1 MSDHTYQDLTTIIV
15 RTQKEGIHCYP
26 NAPKEVE
33 FLKSPHRHMFHIE
46 AEIQVFHDD
55 RELEFIIVK
64 RDLDNWLHLNVDY
77 KSCEMI
83 AKDVLAY
90 LHSRW
95 DCSARYTRVDVFE
108 DGENGARVVRKIVKN
123 D

>member
-1 MSDHTYQDLTTIIV
+1 MSEYVFGQLTTIIV

-64 RDLDNWLHLNVDY
+64 RDLDNWLQLNVDY

-83 AKDVLAY
+83 AKDILDY

-95 DCSARYTRVDVFE
+95 DCSDRYTRVDVFE